1 MIINQLNLQQINIA
15 LLEIEHKIKNSSND
29 SYIKEIQN
37 NINSIR
43 ASLNE
48 TKIGLTNGATYNINI
63 SGNASTSNY
72 ANSSGN
78 SETSNNAITSTNAS
92 NYVSNGTIDNRFNA
106 IEKCSLEE
114 TVIGK
119 GINDET
125 RYRRMFSL
133 PSANDNTVITTELND
148 TNCVIYNVSGSFKYN
163 GTSRTFPNFKS
174 SEQICPFMDNT
185 KIYLSSDIN
194 VTDLIVVIE
203 YTKIN

>member
-1 MIINQLNLQQINIA
+1 MIINQLNLQQINVA

-29 SYIKEIQN
+29 NLIKEIQN
-37 NINSIR
+37 NVNSIR

-48 TKIGLTNGATYNINI
+48 TKIGLTSGATYNINI

-72 ANSSGN
+72 ANTSGS

-92 NYVSNGTIDNRFNA
+92 NYVSNGTIDNRFNS

-119 GINDET
+119 GINNEP
-125 RYRRMFSL
+125 RYRRAFSL
-133 PSANDNTVITTELND
+133 STAGNNTVITNDLNS
-148 TNCVIYNVSGSFKYN
+148 TNCVIYNVSGSFKYSN
-163 GTSRTFPNFKS
+163 QIRTFPNFRS
-174 SEQICPFMDNT
+174 SQAVYPIMDNT
-185 KIYLSSDIN
+185 KMYLLSDIN
-194 VTDLIVVIE
+194 VTDLMVIIE